1 MENNRSSL
9 TWHKA
14 YNIYTGRTFPKMVAQ
29 ISLILLAMF
38 FCFKLFMLF
47 FEFLD
52 GDDPD
57 SVHSLWINDM
67 IATIFCGIIT
77 TIRICAT
84 YNKDVPGGKF
94 FRTVKGGFDT
104 FKKAHYSMAAE
115 SAAVAF
121 IFCAVIGILSAAGF
135 APLSYGAAS
144 CVSIFI
150 FVVLARAAG
159 SFVSMTNNS
168 VLRSV
173 LVIITEYL
181 ICAMGIV
188 SLILTDGKLGAV
200 HIAAAAAAV
209 VLTVLSEIAV
219 VRNYRKKHWDN

>member
-9 TWHKA
+9 PWNKA
-14 YNIYTGRTFPKMVAQ
+14 YNIYTGRTFPKMAAQ
-29 ISLILLAMF
+29 MSLLLLGMY

-47 FEFLD
+47 FDFLD
-52 GDDPD
+52 DDDPD
-57 SVHSLWINDM
+57 GVHSLWTNDM
-67 IATIFCGIIT
+67 IATLFCGIIT
-77 TIRICAT
+77 TIRMNAT
-84 YNKDVPGGKF
+84 YNKETPGGKF

-115 SAAVAF
+115 STVVAF
-121 IFCAVIGILSAAGF
+121 IFCAAAGILSAAGF

-150 FVVLARAAG
+150 FVVLARAVG
-159 SFVSMTNNS
+159 SFVSMTDNS
-168 VLRSV
+168 ILRSV
-173 LVIITEYL
+173 LLIITGYP
-181 ICAMGIV
+181 IAAMGIV

-209 VLTVLSEIAV
+209 VLTVLSEITV